1 MKKKIQSTTLIESLS
16 ALYGTISSFDNKASS
31 LLTATGVIFAF
42 STFSIDNLL
51 KTSGYTILNVFMYI
65 FGGLYIALFVAT
77 IIVLSSIIFPR
88 TRKKSEIDGLIFNR
102 YYLDIYL
109 NKNNEEFLKAE
120 PSEDVLISQI
130 KINSRI
136 AHNKHILLK
145 VGTITITAM
154 SVALMFFVVFSIL
167 VALNPA
173 T

>member
-1 MKKKIQSTTLIESLS
+1 M
-16 ALYGTISSFDNKASS
+16 
-31 LLTATGVIFAF
+31 
-42 STFSIDNLL
+42 
-51 KTSGYTILNVFMYI
+51 
-65 FGGLYIALFVAT
+65 
-77 IIVLSSIIFPR
+77 
-88 TRKKSEIDGLIFNR
+88 
-102 YYLDIYL
+102 DIYL